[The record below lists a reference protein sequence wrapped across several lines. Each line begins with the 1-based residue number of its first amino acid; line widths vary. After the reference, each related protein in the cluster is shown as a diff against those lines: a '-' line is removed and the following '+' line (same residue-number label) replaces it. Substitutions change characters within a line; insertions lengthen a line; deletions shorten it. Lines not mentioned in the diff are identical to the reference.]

1 MQRIKM
7 IRIAK
12 WIIQTVQSPHCN
24 FAESV
29 AAQRFP
35 PGGAG
40 PFSMQRT
47 SSRLRMVRK
56 TGCARGATIR
66 RYCSRTTNV
75 LDIAC
80 RSSKVKNAGSRSP
93 VNA

>member
-24 FAESV
+24 FAESLV
-29 AAQRFP
+29 AQRFP

-40 PFSMQRT
+40 PFAMQRT
-47 SSRLRMVRK
+47 SYRLRM
-56 TGCARGATIR
+56 A
-66 RYCSRTTNV
+66 
-75 LDIAC
+75 
-80 RSSKVKNAGSRSP
+80 
-93 VNA
+93 